1 MGNSGYKL
9 FVQIG
14 NKFEP
19 IDGLITGENLKPII
33 KTKLRDAIDK
43 YINTCTVRKCKK
55 NFLIENIKH
64 AIFDKQTNIA
74 KSSFMRFGYR

>member
-1 MGNSGYKL
+1 MGKSGYKL

-33 KTKLRDAIDK
+33 KTTKRYVHSDMQTLM
-43 YINTCTVRKCKK
+43 NSLKK
-55 NFLIENIKH
+55 I
-64 AIFDKQTNIA
+64 
-74 KSSFMRFGYR
+74 S